1 MVDDATNFH
10 AVRFYYDSGGL
21 CQIVSDFLA
30 EGLNAGEPSLVVA
43 TPHHAARVES
53 LLNARGFDLASL
65 KRAGEVVVKSAAE
78 MLSKMMVD
86 NVPDPDRFRRLM
98 APTIEAV
105 GGETRRT
112 VRVYCEI
119 VDLLWRVS
127 QTGAATQLEAM
138 WNTLSTRHPFVLLCA
153 YALEGV
159 GNSSHISQI
168 CGHHTHIVTATGDV
182 ALAH

>member
-1 MVDDATNFH
+1 MVDGVRNFH

-53 LLNARGFDLASL
+53 LLNARGFDVASL
-65 KRAGEVVVKSAAE
+65 KRAGEFVVKNASE

-86 NVPDPDRFRRLM
+86 NAPDQDRFRRLL
-98 APTIEAV
+98 APAIQAV

-112 VRVYCEI
+112 VRVYGEI
-119 VDLLWRVS
+119 VDLLWRAG
-127 QTGAATQLEAM
+127 QTGAATQLEAL
-138 WNTLSTRHPFVLLCA
+138 WNTLATSHPFVLLCA

-168 CGHHTHIVTATGDV
+168 CGQHTHIVTASGDV